1 VNIAADPEGLAELRR
16 LGARSIPVVSRGD
29 KFTFAQQLSDVVE
42 FLGLQVDVSPAL
54 SPEQLATRLD
64 HVLATAERLV
74 RQIPAASLGD
84 KLPNRDRTLR
94 VLTHHIFRISEAF
107 LEATEGAEFTAA
119 LPVVPPSDDLQSFDA
134 IADYGVGV
142 RKRVAAW
149 WAYNDDKACQRRMK
163 TYYGE
168 PRMHEV
174 LERTTWHTA
183 QHVRQ
188 IRMVLETRSIVPN
201 RPLSEADLKGLPVP
215 DKVWDD

>member
-1 VNIAADPEGLAELRR
+1 LRR
-16 LGARSIPVVSRGD
+16 LGARTIPVVSRGD
-29 KFTFAQQLSDVVE
+29 KFTFAQQLSDVAE
-42 FLGLQVDVSPAL
+42 FLNLDIDMSPEL
-54 SPEQLATRLD
+54 SPDELAARLD
-64 HVLATAERLV
+64 HVLETAGRLV
-74 RQIPAASLGD
+74 RQIPPESLGD

-107 LEATEGAEFTAA
+107 LEATEGAELTVA
-119 LPVVPPSDDLQSFDA
+119 LPVVPPGDELQSFDD
-134 IADYGVGV
+134 IADYGATV
-142 RKRVAAW
+142 RKRVAEW
-149 WAYNDDKACQRRMK
+149 WASNEDKACQQRMK

-188 IRMVLETRSIVPN
+188 IRMVLENRDIVPD

-215 DKVWDD
+215 EKVWDD